1 MSRPP
6 HLCTA
11 CNVIVSHG
19 TRCACQV
26 ATQRARN
33 KRHDRTRPTA
43 SQRGY
48 GSAWRKARDL
58 FLKINDRCAWPGCR
72 ALATLV
78 DHIVAHKGDMR
89 LFWDRSNWQPLCTS
103 CHNRRKQKQ
112 ESRGH

>member
-11 CNVIVSHG
+11 CNVIVPHS
-19 TRCACQV
+19 TRCACQI

-48 GSAWRKARDL
+48 GAAWRKARDL

-78 DHIVAHKGDMR
+78 DHIKAHKGDMR
-89 LFWDRSNWQPLCTS
+89 LFWERSNWQPLCTS
-103 CHNRRKQKQ
+103 CHNSKKQRQERKA
-112 ESRGH
+112 